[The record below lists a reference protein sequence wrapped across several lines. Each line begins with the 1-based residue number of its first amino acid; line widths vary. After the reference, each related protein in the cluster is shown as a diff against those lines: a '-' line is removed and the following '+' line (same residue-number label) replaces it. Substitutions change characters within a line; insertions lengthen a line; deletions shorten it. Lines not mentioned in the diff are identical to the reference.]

1 MTGRTKEYGGS
12 GTHDHPDL
20 EEAWEDAID
29 HGAHPAADMTAGL
42 VVGTLVGTEGGWR
55 PVETLRAGDKV
66 MTFDDGLQEI
76 AGTRHGMLW
85 TPPMVCPEPLWPL
98 TVPRGALGN
107 DHSMT
112 FLPDQPVLVESDAAE
127 DIYGDPFVLV
137 PAAALEGRLG
147 IQRVLP
153 AEPVEVVA
161 LGFAKDQ
168 IIYVNGS
175 ALTFCPAHMPG
186 TVLTLDEL
194 TKERDTKSEHMVL
207 SPLEARAVLGDQGSG
222 APEHTPDPPDHAA

>member
-12 GTHDHPDL
+12 GTHAHPDL

-29 HGAHPAADMTAGL
+29 HGAHPGADMTAGL

-168 IIYVNGS
+168 VIYVNGS
-175 ALTFCPAHMPG
+175 ALTFCPSHIPG
-186 TVLTLDEL
+186 TVLTLDALAEDSGM
-194 TKERDTKSEHMVL
+194 RSEYMVL
-207 SPLEARAVLGDQGSG
+207 SPLEARAVLGDLGSG
-222 APEHTPDPPDHAA
+222 TPEDRPDPPGHAA